1 MGIDSAALRWGL
13 NVFEGEMRLLK
24 WLKPEKRYFESSS
37 DWLSF
42 FGGETAAGTTVTP
55 DTAITSTAV
64 LACVRVLA
72 ETVAGLPFIV
82 YRRTASGRE
91 RDTALS
97 TYQLMH
103 MKPNRYQ
110 TAFEFREMLMAHCL
124 LRGNG
129 YALKVY
135 NGRGEVSELVPLNP
149 TRVTPRLQD
158 TGEVVYEF
166 RDRAGQLLRY
176 ADTDIFHLKG
186 LATDGLVGVSPIT
199 YARTAVGLALAAEE
213 FGARVFANDAKP
225 GGILQH
231 PGKLSDDSHKR
242 LKESWQQAHA
252 GLKNAH
258 KVAILE
264 EGMQWQRV
272 GVSNQDTQFIESRK
286 FQIEEIAR
294 IFRVPPHLIG
304 HLERATFSNIE
315 HQSLEFVQHTL
326 LPWLRRWEQAI
337 ATRLLDETERRTHYC
352 EFLVDGLLRGDIQSR
367 YSAYSIGRQWGWLSA
382 DDVRKLENM
391 EPLPDGAGQQYL
403 VPLNMVDA
411 ATEEQVAE
419 EPAAVRDAT
428 FLKPVLSQLVERYS
442 DRVIRSKKSA
452 KSQEKVI
459 IDGLRPAV
467 LAYLQAL
474 GDTRA
479 EVRADEILLDFVGK
493 WDSEGAKTVEGRVA
507 ELLSSVERGIQ

>member
-1 MGIDSAALRWGL
+1 
-13 NVFEGEMRLLK
+13 MRLLK
-24 WLKPEKRYFESSS
+24 WFRPEKRSFESSG
-37 DWLSF
+37 DWISL
-42 FGGETAAGTTVTP
+42 FGGESPAGPSVTP

-72 ETVAGLPFIV
+72 ETVAGLPFIA
-82 YRRTASGRE
+82 YKRIGSGRQ
-91 RDTALS
+91 RDSSLPAF
-97 TYQLMH
+97 QLLQGR
-103 MKPNRYQ
+103 PNRYQ

-135 NGRGEVSELVPLNP
+135 NGRGEVSELIPLNP
-149 TRVTPRLQD
+149 TRVSPKLLE
-158 TGEVVYEF
+158 TGEVIYEF
-166 RDRAGQLLRY
+166 RDKMGQLVRY
-176 ADTDIFHLKG
+176 SDKDVFHLKG

-199 YARTAVGLALAAEE
+199 YARTAVGLAIAAEE
-213 FGARVFANDAKP
+213 FGARVFVNDAKP

-272 GVSNQDTQFIESRK
+272 GVSNQDSQFIESRK

-326 LPWLRRWEQAI
+326 LPWLRRWEQAVS
-337 ATRLLDETERRTHYC
+337 ARLLDETERQTHYC

-382 DDVRKLENM
+382 DDVRRLENM
-391 EPLPDGAGQQYL
+391 EALPGGVGEQYL

-411 ATEEQVAE
+411 ATDQAIAQ
-419 EPAAVRDAT
+419 EPQPKRDAS
-428 FLKPVLSQLVERYS
+428 FLRPVLAQLVERYS
-442 DRVIRSKKSA
+442 ERVAKSKKSA

-459 IDGLRPAV
+459 FDGLKPAV
-467 LAYLQAL
+467 SAYLQAL
-474 GDTRA
+474 GDAQA
-479 EVRADEILLDFVGK
+479 EQRGEQILLDFIEN
-493 WDSEGAKTVEGRVA
+493 WDAEGIQSDENRVEK
-507 ELLSSVERGIQ
+507 LLSRLEKGDK